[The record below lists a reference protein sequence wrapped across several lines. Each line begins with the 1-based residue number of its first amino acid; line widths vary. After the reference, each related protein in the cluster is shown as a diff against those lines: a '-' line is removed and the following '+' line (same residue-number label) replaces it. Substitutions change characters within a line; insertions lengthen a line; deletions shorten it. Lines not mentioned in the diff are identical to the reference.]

1 MMILAGMHMHHAVG
15 GWPIMVAVGA
25 FALVIACAAVVLL
38 ARRPQS
44 AAEGAGAAGRFGS
57 YAPYPGGSGT
67 AIAGDIH
74 DQEGPEDT
82 SEFDGRILDMLRQK
96 GEPMPQGEVAANL
109 GMDPDALGSW
119 LAGMERREM
128 LRRTWNPKYS
138 TYMVHLPAEG

>member
-1 MMILAGMHMHHAVG
+1 MAAVG
-15 GWPIMVAVGA
+15 V

-44 AAEGAGAAGRFGS
+44 ATEGASAAGRFG
-57 YAPYPGGSGT
+57 PYVPYHGSSGS
-67 AIAGDIH
+67 AIAGDLH
-74 DQEGPEDT
+74 DQESSEDT
-82 SEFDGRILDMLRQK
+82 GDLDSRILDMLRQK
-96 GEPMPQGEVAANL
+96 GEPMPQGEVVANL

-128 LRRTWNPKYS
+128 LRRTWNPEQS